1 MACIYFSEMTDFPP
15 TCVSSKMMHLF
26 GEIGESLAFLSE
38 LYPLL
43 ITPNTND
50 YHMDSSRMHKCK
62 GKVAGIYFNCRT
74 IMMKQHFYA
83 V

>member
-50 YHMDSSRMHKCK
+50 YHMD
-62 GKVAGIYFNCRT
+62 
-74 IMMKQHFYA
+74 
-83 V
+83 